1 MKKQF
6 IYTSI
11 LSSILL
17 GLMVFSTPL
26 IAQTALRDIL
36 HEFDKLRT
44 YSIKYDAY
52 RELNEPEYAERK
64 KAHKKKYMDQINYIK
79 KGPNRAIYIQF
90 LNDAT
95 GKDSLRYQKQIGMHY
110 TYLVPIRT
118 HNIGNMP
125 NMFEYL
131 KAVKYSLFTL
141 NKEELILPKDIP
153 FLKGKL

>member
-11 LSSILL
+11 LSSNLL

-52 RELNEPEYAERK
+52 RELDDPEYAE
-64 KAHKKKYMDQINYIK
+64 IK
-79 KGPNRAIYIQF
+79 KS
-90 LNDAT
+90 T
-95 GKDSLRYQKQIGMHY
+95 
-110 TYLVPIRT
+110 
-118 HNIGNMP
+118 
-125 NMFEYL
+125 
-131 KAVKYSLFTL
+131 
-141 NKEELILPKDIP
+141 
-153 FLKGKL
+153 